1 MPSTSEWTKG
11 AFVALALVTLLHLS
25 LETRDITV
33 ASPSALLR
41 SDFASTAPASI
52 DALHAAHDDEL
63 LHLVELNVLCRKED
77 NVLIP
82 WTATSSRDMLRRDS
96 PHAAILA
103 ELRKCPAVDIYLQ
116 TGVRDH
122 GYCEDAM
129 AYTLHLQSRAIPRW
143 VLESTF
149 TDENGNTTTY
159 FELCP
164 RSAILFMNHYWEE
177 VDELPHFPP
186 TKKIVLMPNV
196 EMGELQPWHYH
207 RADIVLAKS
216 RDAYNRIWAWYN
228 QDFNNPRGAKVL
240 YTQHTTSDAT
250 VLVRN
255 ASSND
260 QLNGPL
266 APKNFSQL
274 SVVHANGKSPFK
286 NAVRMLQCWKDHPE
300 FPVLHQYSS
309 DDWSN
314 GTYNE
319 LWHGQPPA
327 NVDFHFGKY
336 VSSLGFANILNDAT
350 VIVCPS
356 SMEGFGHY
364 INQARAAGALVVT
377 TDAPPMDEF
386 VDDDSGVLI
395 HGITPW
401 KQNATMGQHIVFEV
415 PTRAICES
423 IQVILAMDAHERAR
437 RAANGVRRYFKQLQ
451 YFKQSMQTLQAMV

>member
-1 MPSTSEWTKG
+1 MAAPSVLQRYAAEPASTS
-11 AFVALALVTLLHLS
+11 
-25 LETRDITV
+25 
-33 ASPSALLR
+33 
-41 SDFASTAPASI
+41 SI

-63 LHLVELNVLCRKED
+63 LHLIALNVFCRKED

-82 WTATSSRDMLRRDS
+82 WTARNSSDMLHRDS

-103 ELRKCPAVDIYLQ
+103 ELRKCPAVDIYLN

-129 AYTLHLQSRAIPRW
+129 AYTLHLQSRAIPKW
-143 VLESTF
+143 VLETTF
-149 TDENGNTTTY
+149 TDEDGSATTY

-177 VDELPHFPP
+177 VHEMPRFPS

-196 EMGELQPWHYH
+196 EMGELKPSHYH
-207 RADIVLAKS
+207 RVDIVLAKS

-255 ASSND
+255 ASQHG
-260 QLNGPL
+260 QLNGTL

-286 NAVRMLQCWKDHPE
+286 NAGRMLQCWKDHPE
-300 FPVLHQYSS
+300 FPILHQYSS

-319 LWHGQPPA
+319 LWRDKPPA
-327 NVDFHFGKY
+327 NVDFHFGK
-336 VSSLGFANILNDAT
+336 
-350 VIVCPS
+350 
-356 SMEGFGHY
+356 FGHY

-401 KQNATMGQHIVFEV
+401 ADKATMGQNFMFEV

-423 IQVILAMDAHERAR
+423 IQDILAMDPHERAR
-437 RAANGVRRYFKQLQ
+437 RAANGVRRYFKQRQ
-451 YFKQSMQTLQAMV
+451 YFKQSMQTLQAMVYQR